1 MGEGFG
7 RPSPCPLTDQVVP
20 EVPLRQWVL
29 SVLFELRLLLA
40 RAVIAGPSRTP
51 YRAQVPI
58 AQVVPALVGSAPGI
72 IKLMQSAGAV

>member
-1 MGEGFG
+1 
-7 RPSPCPLTDQVVP
+7 
-20 EVPLRQWVL
+20 VL